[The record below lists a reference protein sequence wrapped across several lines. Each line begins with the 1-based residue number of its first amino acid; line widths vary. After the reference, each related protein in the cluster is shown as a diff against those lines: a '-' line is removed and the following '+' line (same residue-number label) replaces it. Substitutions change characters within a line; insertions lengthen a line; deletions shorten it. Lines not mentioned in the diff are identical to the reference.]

1 MRVWEA
7 TRKEFRTGYEGES
20 KNPDEAEQSSLSVLT
35 EDPMLPVALH
45 SKLHALQTK
54 S

>member
-1 MRVWEA
+1 MQLWEA
-7 TRKEFRTGYEGES
+7 TQKEFRTGYEGES
-20 KNPDEAEQSSLSVLT
+20 RNPDEPEHSSLSILT

-45 SKLHALQTK
+45 SELHAFQTK